1 MKKWAMIVDV
11 AKCENCNN
19 CFLSCKD
26 EHIGNEFPGYAA
38 AQPAHKHRWIDL
50 YRIERGQ
57 VPMVEPAF
65 MPAMCNQ
72 CDDAPCIKAAK
83 NGAVYKRPDGI
94 VIIDPDKAQGQQ
106 ELVDSC
112 PYGSI
117 WWNEDKQLP
126 QKWIF
131 DAHLL
136 DNGWKEPRCVQVCPT
151 GALQSVKVED
161 SRLTELVNEEE
172 LEVLSPEHNTKPRVF
187 YKNLHLFTKCF
198 IGGSVAADID
208 GVDECVEGAM
218 VSLLKDQIELS
229 KLVTDNYGDFKFDK
243 LEPASGSYQIK
254 IETRDF
260 SPMVV
265 DVELKES
272 TYIGVVQLE
281 SSQGNAAATE
291 PS

>member
-38 AQPAHKHRWIDL
+38 AQPTHKHRWIDL
-50 YRIERGQ
+50 YRTERGQ
-57 VPMVEPAF
+57 VPMVEPAS

-72 CDDAPCIKAAK
+72 CDDAPCIKVAK

-94 VIIDPDKAQGQQ
+94 VIIDPDKARGQQ
-106 ELVDSC
+106 ELVQSC

-117 WWNEDKQLP
+117 WWNEEKQLP

-151 GALQSVKVED
+151 GALKSVHVED
-161 SRLTELVNEEE
+161 TELFKLIEDEE
-172 LEVLSPEHNTKPRVF
+172 LEVLSPQHKTKPRVF

-198 IGGSVAADID
+198 IGGSVAADIQD
-208 GVDECVEGAM
+208 QDECVEGAT
-218 VSLLKDQIELS
+218 VLLLKDQSEIS
-229 KLVTDNYGDFKFDK
+229 KGMTDNFGDFKFDK
-243 LEPASGSYQIK
+243 LEPGSGNYQIR
-254 IETRDF
+254 IEKHGFT
-260 SPMVV
+260 PAVV
-265 DVELKES
+265 DVELNKS
-272 TYIGVVQLE
+272 IYIGVVQLE
-281 SSQGNAAATE
+281 TSQEQALVSE